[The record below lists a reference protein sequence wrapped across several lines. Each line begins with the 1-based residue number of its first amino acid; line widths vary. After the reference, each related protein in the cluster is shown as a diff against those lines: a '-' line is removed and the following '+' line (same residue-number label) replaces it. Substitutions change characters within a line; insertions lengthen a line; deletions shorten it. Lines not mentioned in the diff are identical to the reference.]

1 VSLKEQFVPDLQD
14 TFHEPE
20 EFGCVREFRFI
31 DGRLEKTV
39 QTACVWDDHTLKTRA
54 IVQQQGVFVGTVL
67 LFIEK
72 AHFAVPPRPEQI
84 IYTRELDAGTLE
96 PLSAAQEPYRVVDI
110 TDAEGEYELYLDKVT
125 A

>member
-1 VSLKEQFVPDLQD
+1 VV
-14 TFHEPE
+14 
-20 EFGCVREFRFI
+20 
-31 DGRLEKTV
+31 
-39 QTACVWDDHTLKTRA
+39 TACVWGHHTLKTRA

-72 AHFAVPPRPEQI
+72 VLFAVPPRPEQI
-84 IYTRELDAGTLE
+84 LYTRELDPVTLA
-96 PLSAAQEPYRVVDI
+96 PLIAVQEAYRVVDI

>member
-1 VSLKEQFVPDLQD
+1 MSLKEQFVPDLRD

-31 DGRLEKTV
+31 DGRLERTV
-39 QTACVWDDHTLKTRA
+39 VTNCVWDNDTLKTRA
-54 IVQQQGVFVGTVL
+54 IVQQQGVFVGSVL

-72 AHFAVPPRPEQI
+72 SIFSVEPRSEQI
-84 IYTRELDAGTLE
+84 IYTRELDPETLA
-96 PLSAAQEPYRVVDI
+96 PLSAVQEAYRVVDI
-110 TDAEGEYELYLDKVT
+110 SDAEGEYEIYLDKVM

>member
-1 VSLKEQFVPDLQD
+1 MSLKEQFVPDLRA

-39 QTACVWDDHTLKTRA
+39 VTACVWDDHTLKTRA

-72 AHFAVPPRPEQI
+72 VLFAVPPRPEQI
-84 IYTRELDAGTLE
+84 LYTRELDRITLE
-96 PLSAAQEPYRVVDI
+96 PLAAVQEAYRVVDI
-110 TDAEGEYELYLDKVT
+110 TDAEGEYELYLDKIM